1 MVIDCSPVNSTGQTL
16 MQVDS
21 QYALKGQ
28 LSDSQI
34 ETAKIAAYV
43 MLSSIGIFMTGLI
56 IKILWGKFFDYG
68 SSSGGVSASSLGA
81 PLHSLGGAK
90 KKRNKK

>member
-1 MVIDCSPVNSTGQTL
+1 
-16 MQVDS
+16 
-21 QYALKGQ
+21 
-28 LSDSQI
+28 
-34 ETAKIAAYV
+34 
-43 MLSSIGIFMTGLI
+43 MTGLI